1 MRRIEVYST
10 EFGDQTKTVEVSE
23 NCTLAELKT
32 AIQRQHNHSMS
43 GDNWTCVGR
52 QTKAMY
58 TLAESIISE
67 EDRLVAVYPKKM
79 KAGIS
84 DSQEEELLDYYSRLD
99 ELKFE
104 LRSIIAEILDIS
116 EEKVDNLAGVSTEI
130 LSENKK
136 SSGFRDLEDDL
147 GLNS

>member
-10 EFGDQTKTVEVSE
+10 EFGDQTKTVEVSD

-52 QTKAMY
+52 QTKSMY
-58 TLAESIISE
+58 TLSESQIST
-67 EDRLVAVYPKKM
+67 DDTLVAIYPKKM

-84 DSQEEELLDYYSRLD
+84 DTQETELLDYYMQLD
-99 ELKFE
+99 ELKSN
-104 LRSIIAEILDIS
+104 LRSTIADILDVS
-116 EEKVDNLAGVSTEI
+116 EREVDNLAGVSI
-130 LSENKK
+130 PDSSNQK
-136 SSGFRDLEDDL
+136 SAKFRDLEDDL